1 MNCKKLILNYF
12 HKKYLRQFVITILF
26 IRTLFVLDFASAQD
40 IFNSANTEK
49 FAYYLYSSS
58 QYNLSAE
65 EYERLLFMKPD
76 DDSAKI
82 FLLKSYRKA
91 ELFAKGIVRTQ
102 ELFPDIENAPK
113 NIFNEYTYLLI
124 LNKQQDKA
132 LSLVQSSHSISEK
145 EKDYLQLNIDLLNK
159 DWKPAKEIYNK
170 WQQNDNEMY
179 GPYKPIISEADN
191 MKHRSAG
198 LAALMSAV
206 VPGAGKFYTGDWK
219 DGTVS
224 FIFIGLT
231 GYQAY
236 RGFDKYGTKSA
247 YGWIYGG
254 LDLGLYLGNIYGSY
268 KSAKNFNKKHEDALV
283 KKAQF
288 LFSRNL

>member
-1 MNCKKLILNYF
+1 MY
-12 HKKYLRQFVITILF
+12 KYRSLSLF
-26 IRTLFVLDFASAQD
+26 ILLSFTCYKSTAQD
-40 IFNSANTEK
+40 IFNSANTKK

-65 EYERLLFMKPD
+65 EYERLLFMEPD
-76 DDSAKI
+76 DDSSKI
-82 FLLKSYRKA
+82 FLLKSYRKDG
-91 ELFAKGIVRTQ
+91 LFAKGISRAN
-102 ELFPDIENAPK
+102 ELFPDIDNAPK
-113 NIFNEYTYLLI
+113 NIFNEYTFLLI
-124 LNKQQDKA
+124 LNKQPDKA

-170 WQQNDNEMY
+170 WQQNDHEMF
-179 GPYKPIISEADN
+179 GPYKPIISESEN
-191 MKHRSAG
+191 IKHRNAG
-198 LAALMSAV
+198 LAALMSTV

-219 DGTVS
+219 DGAVS

-254 LDLGLYLGNIYGSY
+254 LDLGLYLGNIYGTY

-283 KKAQF
+283 KKAQL
-288 LFSRNL
+288 LFSHNL